1 MVNLNVLNKEFKNV
15 VKEFDSNYNI
25 GYQITSDLQR
35 KKIVLENIKSNLEG
49 WCKLGFEDPNKVAN
63 YYERVL
69 TLMQNIEEALIM
81 HKAEK
86 LFMMV
91 DSITA
96 MVDHEGGKEICIEE
110 YICELADGV
119 GLNEELIDL
128 YNDADFITE
137 EILNR
142 GYCIK
147 AGIVE
152 PEMYYIFSDK

>member
-1 MVNLNVLNKEFKNV
+1 MMNLNVLNKEFKNV
-15 VKEFDSNYNI
+15 VKEFNPNYNI
-25 GYQITSDLQR
+25 GYDIPSDLQG
-35 KKIVLENIKSNLEG
+35 KKIVLEYIKSNLE
-49 WCKLGFEDPNKVAN
+49 DSNKVTD

-81 HKAEK
+81 HKVEK

-91 DSITA
+91 DFITA

-128 YNDADFITE
+128 YNDTDFITE

-147 AGIVE
+147 AGTVD